1 MLFTEIGIAIVQQIT
16 DVNSIMYYGTEILRK
31 DGYQI
36 ETAFLKNYKT
46 TRFLAS
52 LSYGDIILSFQ
63 DILFVRLGLFDFL
76 KRLIDLKCGH
86 F

>member
-16 DVNSIMYYGTEILRK
+16 DVNSIMYYGTE
-31 DGYQI
+31 I